1 MRKDYKE
8 RRYLFNQAISATLD
22 VSDKR
27 DEKIMNRSELFKK
40 MAKRGVKKWSLGR
53 LLISI

>member
-27 DEKIMNRSELFKK
+27 DEKIMNISELFKK
-40 MAKRGVKKWSLGR
+40 MAKRGVKK
-53 LLISI
+53 

>member
-8 RRYLFNQAISATLD
+8 RRYLVKQASDATLD

-27 DEKIMNRSELFKK
+27 DEKIMSKSELFKK
-40 MAKRGVKKWSLGR
+40 MAKRGVKNGSR
-53 LLISI
+53 

>member
-8 RRYLFNQAISATLD
+8 RRYLIKKASDTTLD

-27 DEKIMNRSELFKK
+27 DEKIMSKSELFRK
-40 MAKRGVKKWSLGR
+40 MAKKGVKSGNR
-53 LLISI
+53 

>member
-8 RRYLFNQAISATLD
+8 RRYLFNQASSATLD

-27 DEKIMNRSELFKK
+27 DEKIMSRLELFKK
-40 MAKRGVKKWSLGR
+40 MAKKGVRK
-53 LLISI
+53 

>member
-8 RRYLFNQAISATLD
+8 RRYLVKQASSATLD

-40 MAKRGVKKWSLGR
+40 MAKRGVKNGNR
-53 LLISI
+53 

>member
-8 RRYLFNQAISATLD
+8 RRYLVNQASSATLD

-40 MAKRGVKKWSLGR
+40 MAKKGVKKWNLER
-53 LLISI
+53 LLILI

>member
-8 RRYLFNQAISATLD
+8 RRYLVKKASDTTLD

-27 DEKIMNRSELFKK
+27 DEKIMSKSELFRK
-40 MAKRGVKKWSLGR
+40 MAKRGVKKWQ
-53 LLISI
+53 